1 MENAFCL
8 FDLLCG
14 KNFVSL
20 RRFTKHKEEFMAF
33 LLESM
38 PLEAGKEM
46 IEAAKNGQIDQLIEQ
61 ATTTGIEIGKSI
73 LFAVLLA
80 IVGRYAIKFINRVV
94 AGMLERRNVEPTV
107 QSFLK
112 SFVNITLMILLII
125 TVVGTLGVNTTSLA
139 ALLASA
145 GLAVG
150 MALSGNLQNL
160 AGGIIMLFLKPFKVG
175 DFIEA
180 QGVSGTVKAIQIF
193 HTILLTVD
201 NKVLFVPNGSLSSGN
216 ITNYT
221 MNDLRRVDLT
231 IGVEYGT
238 ETEKVKSVT
247 LALLQKDSR
256 ILGDPAPFIA
266 VKELGDNG
274 VIFTIRVWTKASDYW
289 NVFFDTTER
298 IYAEY
303 NKQGIGF
310 PFPQLQIHQ

>member
-1 MENAFCL
+1 M
-8 FDLLCG
+8 
-14 KNFVSL
+14 
-20 RRFTKHKEEFMAF
+20 
-33 LLESM
+33 LETLQAA
-38 PLEAGKEM
+38 PLKTGKEV
-46 IEAAKNGQIDQLIEQ
+46 IEAARNGQIDQVIEQ
-61 ATTTGIEIGKSI
+61 VTTTGIEMGKSL
-73 LFAVLLA
+73 LFAIVLA
-80 IVGRYAIKFINRVV
+80 VVGRYVIKFINRMV

-112 SFVNITLMILLII
+112 SFVNITLIVLLII
-125 TVVGTLGVNTTSLA
+125 MVVGTLGVNTTSLA

-160 AGGIIMLFLKPFKVG
+160 AGGIILLFLKPFKVG

-193 HTILLTVD
+193 HTILTTVD
-201 NKVLFVPNGSLSSGN
+201 NKELFIPNGALSSGN

-221 MNDLRRVDLT
+221 KNELRRVDFS

-238 ETEKVKSVT
+238 EAEKVKQVT
-247 LALLQKDSR
+247 MDILKQDSR
-256 ILGDPAPFIA
+256 IMTDPAPFIA

-274 VIFTIRVWTKASDYW
+274 VIYAIRVWAKASDYW
-289 NVFFDTTER
+289 GVFFDTTER
-298 IYAEY
+298 IYTRY
-303 NKQGIGF
+303 NKEGIRF

>member
-1 MENAFCL
+1 M
-8 FDLLCG
+8 
-14 KNFVSL
+14 
-20 RRFTKHKEEFMAF
+20 
-33 LLESM
+33 LETLQVA
-38 PLEAGKEM
+38 PLEAGKEV
-46 IEAAKNGQIDQLIEQ
+46 IEAAKSGQIDQVIDQ
-61 ATTTGIEIGKSI
+61 ITTTGIEMGKSV
-73 LFAVLLA
+73 LFAIVLA
-80 IVGRYAIKFINRVV
+80 VAGRYVIKFINRLV

-112 SFVNITLMILLII
+112 SFVNITLIVLLII

-160 AGGIIMLFLKPFKVG
+160 AGGIILLFLKPFKVG

-193 HTILLTVD
+193 HTILTTPD
-201 NKVLFVPNGSLSSGN
+201 NKELFIPNGALSSGN

-221 MNDLRRVDLT
+221 KNDLRRVDFS

-238 ETEKVKSVT
+238 EAEKVKRVT
-247 LALLQKDSR
+247 LDLLKQDSR
-256 ILGDPAPFIA
+256 IMADPAPFIA
-266 VKELGDNG
+266 IKELGDNG
-274 VIFTIRVWTKASDYW
+274 VIYVIRVWAKATDYW
-289 NVFFDTTER
+289 GVFFDTTER

-303 NKQGIGF
+303 NKEDIGF
-310 PFPQLQIHQ
+310 PFPQIQVHQ

>member
-1 MENAFCL
+1 M
-8 FDLLCG
+8 
-14 KNFVSL
+14 
-20 RRFTKHKEEFMAF
+20 
-33 LLESM
+33 LETLQVA
-38 PLEAGKEM
+38 PLEAGKEV
-46 IEAAKNGQIDQLIEQ
+46 IEAAKSGQIDQVIDQ
-61 ATTTGIEIGKSI
+61 ITTTGIEMGKSV
-73 LFAVLLA
+73 LFAIVLA
-80 IVGRYAIKFINRVV
+80 VAGRYVIKFINRLV

-112 SFVNITLMILLII
+112 SFVNITLIVLLII

-160 AGGIIMLFLKPFKVG
+160 AGGIILLFLKPFKVG

-193 HTILLTVD
+193 HTILTTPD
-201 NKVLFVPNGSLSSGN
+201 NKELFIPNGALSSGN

-221 MNDLRRVDLT
+221 KNDLRRVDFS

-238 ETEKVKSVT
+238 EAEKVKRVT
-247 LALLQKDSR
+247 LDLLKQDSR
-256 ILGDPAPFIA
+256 IMADPAPFIA
-266 VKELGDNG
+266 IKELGDNG
-274 VIFTIRVWTKASDYW
+274 VIYVIRVWTKATDYW
-289 NVFFDTTER
+289 GVFFDTTER

-303 NKQGIGF
+303 NKEGIGF
-310 PFPQLQIHQ
+310 PFPQIQIHQ